1 MFCVSDCFEGTIC
14 RSGCKHDI
22 MNSDEFI
29 LEVPAELRMRRK
41 QRKKDDIISPILQDD
56 FAGDYYGRRTIISK
70 NRN

>member
-22 MNSDEFI
+22 MNPNGFI
-29 LEVPAELRMRRK
+29 LEVLVELRMRRK